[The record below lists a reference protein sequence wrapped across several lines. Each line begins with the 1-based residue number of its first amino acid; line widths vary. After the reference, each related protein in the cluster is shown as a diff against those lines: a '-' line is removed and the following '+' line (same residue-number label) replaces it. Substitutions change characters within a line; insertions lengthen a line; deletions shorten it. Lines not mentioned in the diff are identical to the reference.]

1 MGILF
6 GLLAAICF
14 GLADFVATHATRR
27 IGVLRSLA
35 AIQLLGVFVVG
46 AVLLVTQQHAPPL
59 DPSAWGIAVG
69 ISIINFIGTV
79 LLYRAFTIGTL
90 SLVSPIASGFAVVTA
105 ILAFSSGERPPIL
118 PLAGTALLVVG
129 VIVVSRTRN
138 TSNATALA
146 GVPEAL
152 GASLCFGFY
161 FWMLNS
167 VTPTLGAFWPV
178 WITRL
183 VQLLCALLMLTVRGP
198 FELKLLWK
206 ASPLLLIATVL
217 DSGALLAFNLGIGQT
232 YTTVTT
238 ALTSLYSAVTVL
250 LAWLFLRERLSSGQW
265 AGVGVI
271 LAGVLLVS
279 M

>member
-46 AVLLVTQQHAPPL
+46 AVLLFTQHAPPRDL
-59 DPSAWGIAVG
+59 PVWGVAVG
-69 ISIINFIGTV
+69 ISIVNFVGTV

-105 ILAFSSGERPPIL
+105 VLAFSSGERPPIL
-118 PLAGTALLVVG
+118 PLVGTALLIVG

-138 TSNATALA
+138 TSNARALA

-161 FWMLNS
+161 FWMLNGI
-167 VTPTLGAFWPV
+167 TPTLGAIWPV
-178 WITRL
+178 WITRV
-183 VQLLCALLMLTVRGP
+183 VQLLCALLMLAARGP
-198 FELKLLWK
+198 FELRPLWK
-206 ASPLLLIATVL
+206 ASPLLLIATIL

-232 YTTVTT
+232 YTTITT

-279 M
+279 T

>member
-1 MGILF
+1 
-6 GLLAAICF
+6 
-14 GLADFVATHATRR
+14 V
-27 IGVLRSLA
+27 
-35 AIQLLGVFVVG
+35 
-46 AVLLVTQQHAPPL
+46 
-59 DPSAWGIAVG
+59 
-69 ISIINFIGTV
+69 
-79 LLYRAFTIGTL
+79 
-90 SLVSPIASGFAVVTA
+90 
-105 ILAFSSGERPPIL
+105 
-118 PLAGTALLVVG
+118 GTALLIAG

-138 TSNATALA
+138 TSNARALA

-161 FWMLNS
+161 FWMLNG

-183 VQLLCALLMLTVRGP
+183 VQLLCALLMLVVRGP
-198 FELKLLWK
+198 FELKPLWK
-206 ASPLLLIATVL
+206 SFPLLLIATVL

-250 LAWLFLRERLSSGQW
+250 LAWMFLRERLSSGQW

-279 M
+279 T